1 MSGYR
6 NNNSNDLGSWLLV
19 AAALV
24 VFWPVGLVLLF
35 RKLMG
40 PSNRRGQVSRHPYD
54 MQREAGARPGTQ
66 GVPGQGIPGS
76 RPGPQGRQGPGIP
89 RQGVPGQ
96 GMPGNR
102 PGAGGAP
109 GTQGIPWTPN
119 GQPMAGGRRRTPQ
132 AGRAKL
138 NRGKGLTVL
147 GAVVAAVFGLG
158 CLPIIPEFLQWGD
171 LQILFGA
178 LLPCLGFACAGLVT
192 MYAGLHRSKKSKRY
206 RKYLALIGKRQEVS
220 VATLA
225 QAMPVS
231 VATACDD
238 LQDMLDDGIL
248 PTGYLDMSSGRL
260 ILSDEGIQDS
270 PEPEPESE
278 PEEEEDTSAV
288 EEAADAVL
296 AEIRAVNDAIEDP
309 VMSEKINR
317 IGEITSKIFTY
328 QQKNPGK
335 DSQLRSFLSYYL
347 PTTLR
352 ILKAYAQMEAQGI
365 EGENISAAKARI
377 EGMMDK
383 VVEGFEKQLDRLFQN
398 DAMDI
403 TTDVEVLERMLEKDG
418 LSGSGLTLG
427 G

>member
-24 VFWPVGLVLLF
+24 VFWPLGLVLLF

-40 PSNRRGQVSRHPYD
+40 TSGRKGQVNRHPYD
-54 MQREAGARPGTQ
+54 IQKGRPGTQ
-66 GVPGQGIPGS
+66 GVPGQQMPGS
-76 RPGPQGRQGPGIP
+76 RNGAGAVPGS
-89 RQGVPGQ
+89 QGVPWS
-96 GMPGNR
+96 P
-102 PGAGGAP
+102 P
-109 GTQGIPWTPN
+109 
-119 GQPMAGGRRRTPQ
+119 GQPMAAGRRRTPQ
-132 AGRAKL
+132 MGKVNL
-138 NRGKGLTVL
+138 NRGKGMIVT
-147 GAVVAAVFGLG
+147 GAILAAVFTLG
-158 CLPIIPEFLQWGD
+158 SLPIIPEFLRTGD
-171 LQILFGA
+171 LQILFAA

-192 MYAGLHRSKKSKRY
+192 MYAGLHRSKKAKRF
-206 RKYLALIGKRQEVS
+206 RKYLALIGKRREVP

-238 LQDMLDDGIL
+238 LQDMLDDGVL
-248 PTGYLDMSSGRL
+248 PTGYLDMGSGRL
-260 ILSDEGIQDS
+260 ILSDEGIADAPAS
-270 PEPEPESE
+270 PEPEPQEE
-278 PEEEEDTSAV
+278 PSPAV
-288 EEAADAVL
+288 EETADAVL
-296 AEIRAVNDAIEDP
+296 AEIRAVNDAIADP
-309 VMSEKINR
+309 VMSEKIDR
-317 IGEITSKIFTY
+317 IGEITGKIFAY

-335 DSQLRSFLSYYL
+335 DGQLRSFLSYYL

-365 EGENISAAKARI
+365 EGENISAAKGRI

-383 VVEGFEKQLDRLFQN
+383 VVEGFEKQLDRLFEN

-418 LSGSGLTLG
+418 LSDSGLTLG